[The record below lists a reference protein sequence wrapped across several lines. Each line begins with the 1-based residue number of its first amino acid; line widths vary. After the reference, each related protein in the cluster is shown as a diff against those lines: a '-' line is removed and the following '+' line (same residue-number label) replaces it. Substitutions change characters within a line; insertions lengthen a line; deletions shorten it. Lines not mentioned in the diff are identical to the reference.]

1 MNRGL
6 RGFFIAA
13 CFFFVLEQP
22 AEAADYTIDPTHTF
36 VEFRI
41 QHLGYSWLYGR
52 FNDIKGSFSYDEAR
66 PAKSSFNIEISTES
80 LDSNHARRDKHLRG
94 SDFLDVAKF
103 PKAIFKSK
111 SFDGAKL
118 LGDLTLHGVTK
129 EIVID
134 VKKVGEGKDP
144 WGGYRAGFIG
154 TTKLDRSD
162 FGISY
167 DLGPASNIMEFEL
180 GIEGIRKQNGYL
192 DFDDAYIRQQQEF
205 TLLAVLYAYSCRSYF
220 IPACSW
226 LVYDAAWILSPMVS
240 RRPRSA

>member
-6 RGFFIAA
+6 RGVFIAA
-13 CFFFVLEQP
+13 LFFLAPVP
-22 AEAADYTIDPTHTF
+22 SAEAADYTIDPTHSF

-52 FNDIKGSFSYDEAR
+52 FNDIKGSFSHDDAKA
-66 PAKSSFNIEISTES
+66 AKSSFSVEIGTASV
-80 LDSNHARRDKHLRG
+80 DSNHAERDKHLRS

-103 PKAIFKSK
+103 PKAVFKSRT
-111 SFDGAKL
+111 FDGSKL
-118 LGDLTLHGVTK
+118 VGALTLHGVTK

-167 DLGPASNIMEFEL
+167 NLGPDGNVMDFDLS
-180 GIEGIRKQNGYL
+180 IEGIRK
-192 DFDDAYIRQQQEF
+192 
-205 TLLAVLYAYSCRSYF
+205 
-220 IPACSW
+220 
-226 LVYDAAWILSPMVS
+226 
-240 RRPRSA
+240 